1 MTGLIY
7 CFNGGGVSN
16 LKSCWGKGKDEFTTR
31 GGGDVSFDPGAKGG

>member
-7 CFNGGGVSN
+7 CFNGVGGQQ